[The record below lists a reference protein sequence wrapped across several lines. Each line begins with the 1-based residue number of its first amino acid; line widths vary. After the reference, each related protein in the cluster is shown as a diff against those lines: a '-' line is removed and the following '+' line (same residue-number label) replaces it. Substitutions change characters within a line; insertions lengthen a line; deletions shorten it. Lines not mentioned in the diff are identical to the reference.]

1 MITWK
6 NIIRNTIAHI
16 NVAEIAEID
25 GDKTP
30 LHQRRSSEG
39 PGGRRCS
46 PLGEAIMNSAHSA
59 GHDNIYNDT
68 RVLVLNSISLFLSSP

>member
-25 GDKTP
+25 EDKTP

-46 PLGEAIMNSAHSA
+46 PLGEAIRRPPRRGGA
-59 GHDNIYNDT
+59 GRAGPPT
-68 RVLVLNSISLFLSSP
+68 RSLKKSQLASS